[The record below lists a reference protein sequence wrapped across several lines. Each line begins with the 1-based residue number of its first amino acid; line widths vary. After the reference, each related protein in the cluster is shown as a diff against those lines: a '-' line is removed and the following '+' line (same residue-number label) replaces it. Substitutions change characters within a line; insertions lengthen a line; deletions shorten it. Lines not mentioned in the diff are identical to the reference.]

1 MKITDSVTV
10 TAGQIRKAL
19 QLICTQRT
27 CKWDRCPIEMECC
40 EHLDVF
46 SPMEEDY
53 CSPDKAVELF
63 NTVTR
68 EDGKDD

>member
-19 QLICTQRT
+19 QLICTQRG
-27 CKWDRCPIEMECC
+27 CQFDDRCPIEKECC
-40 EHLDVF
+40 DHLGVY

-53 CSPDKAVELF
+53 CSPEQAVGLF
-63 NTVTR
+63 NAVTKR
-68 EDGKDD
+68 GW